1 MILSPSILAA
11 DFGILAEQIKK
22 VENTGVTWLHID
34 VMDGH
39 FVKNISFA
47 MPVIK
52 SIRKYTDLFFD
63 VHLMIDNPE
72 EYIDDIIDSGADGVT
87 FHIEAVDKPYE
98 CIEKIKKRNKF
109 AGISFSPDTSVDAVL
124 PYINDVDMILAMTV
138 YPGLGGQ
145 KYIESVND
153 KIRAL
158 RAAAGEDFLIQVDGG
173 VTQDNIDS
181 ILEAGANVIVAGT
194 CVFEGNIEE
203 NIKGLLR

>member
-22 VENTGVTWLHID
+22 VEKAGVKWLHID

-72 EYIDDIIDSGADGVT
+72 EYIDAVIDSGADGVT
-87 FHIEAVDKPYE
+87 IHIEAVDKPYE
-98 CIEKIKKRNKF
+98 CIEKIKKRGKK
-109 AGISFSPDTSVDAVL
+109 AGISFSPDTPVDAVL
-124 PYINDVDMILAMTV
+124 PYIKDVDMILAMTV

-145 KYIESVND
+145 KYITRVND
-153 KIRAL
+153 KIKAL

-173 VTQDNIDS
+173 VKQDNINS

-194 CVFEGNIEE
+194 CVFEGDIEE